1 MQADFDQ
8 QHPYIQLLH
17 SIEQQGVVVIDNI
30 PRPPAI
36 GEAYIAQNLL
46 IIVCHQGA
54 ILNSETPEYQLR
66 THDVS
71 VLMPDQIVLPTG
83 VTPDLRCTNIAVS
96 RDFYDKLV
104 QMCPYTRRASIF
116 RRRPPCL
123 LTEEQ
128 FSSVMDAVN
137 LIRTLSR
144 MDSVHRLSQ
153 LAHLLDILLCML
165 HDFHVANYPD
175 EKSEKESLFTTFYE
189 HLIKHCHESHEI
201 AFYARKC
208 YLSPKHFSEVI
219 KEETG
224 ISALKW
230 ITDYVIIQAKMLLD
244 SHQHLTIQQISHRLG
259 FTEQSSFSRYFKAN
273 TGMTPSEYRKKEGVI
288 NGSSM

>member
-54 ILNSETPEYQLR
+54 ILNPETPEYQLR
-66 THDVS
+66 ARDVS

-96 RDFYDKLV
+96 KGFYDKLI
-104 QMCPYTRRASIF
+104 QMYPYTRRASIF

-128 FSSVMDAVN
+128 FSSVLDAVN
-137 LIRTLSR
+137 LICP
-144 MDSVHRLSQ
+144 V
-153 LAHLLDILLCML
+153 
-165 HDFHVANYPD
+165 
-175 EKSEKESLFTTFYE
+175 KWTTGENGEY
-189 HLIKHCHESHEI
+189 I
-201 AFYARKC
+201 
-208 YLSPKHFSEVI
+208 V
-219 KEETG
+219 ET
-224 ISALKW
+224 I
-230 ITDYVIIQAKMLLD
+230 
-244 SHQHLTIQQISHRLG
+244 
-259 FTEQSSFSRYFKAN
+259 
-273 TGMTPSEYRKKEGVI
+273 
-288 NGSSM
+288 